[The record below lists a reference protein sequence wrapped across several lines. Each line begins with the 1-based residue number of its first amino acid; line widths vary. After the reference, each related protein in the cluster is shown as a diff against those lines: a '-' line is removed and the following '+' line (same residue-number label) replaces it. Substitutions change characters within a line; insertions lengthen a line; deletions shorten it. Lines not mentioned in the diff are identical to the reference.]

1 MNWWEGLFNVV
12 VFQDANNTMLTPKKR
27 PIYNILCLNKY
38 S

>member
-12 VFQDANNTMLTPKKR
+12 VFQDANNTMLTPKKT
-27 PIYNILCLNKY
+27 PDLQYTM